1 MERMSSGCTLLPT
14 RMALVILVLF
24 SVSSRCERDTFRAPA
39 EVRPNHE
46 QRLEGRCGKQKDD
59 KPWFFFFIIQAKF
72 ESGVSGDAFTELKR
86 YEDVDYD
93 SFVSLMGRRSAAQPN
108 SE

>member
-1 MERMSSGCTLLPT
+1 MSSGCTLPT
-14 RMALVILVLF
+14 RMTLVILVLF
-24 SVSSRCERDTFRAPA
+24 SVSSRCEQDTFRAPA

-46 QRLEGRCGKQKDD
+46 QRLEGCCGKQKDD
-59 KPWFFFFIIQAKF
+59 KLCFGFFFFIIQAKF

-86 YEDVDYD
+86 YEDIDYD